1 MKNIAV
7 FCASSPG
14 FNPDFEKEAYALGQY
29 LAESGY
35 GLVYGGA
42 QVGLMG
48 AVANG
53 ALSNG
58 GSVTGVLPV
67 FLQTKEIAHPALTE
81 LVIVDTMHERKTL
94 MSERCDGIIALPGG
108 FGTMEEL
115 FEMLTWAQLG
125 LHKKPIGLLNTAG
138 FYTPLLSFI
147 DNMVTAGVLKQINR
161 DMLLVADNMIDLLW
175 LMEGYVAPEVP
186 KWLNI
191 GST

>member
-1 MKNIAV
+1 MKNVAV
-7 FCASSPG
+7 FCASSIG
-14 FNPDFEKEAYALGQY
+14 NNPEFEKEAYALGQL
-29 LAESGY
+29 LAERGS

-53 ALSNG
+53 VLSKG

-81 LVIVDTMHERKTL
+81 LIVVNTMHERKTI
-94 MSERCDGIIALPGG
+94 MSERSDGVIALPGG

-138 FYTPLLSFI
+138 FYAPLISFI
-147 DNMVTAGVLKQINR
+147 DNMVTAGLLKEINR
-161 DMLLVADNMIDLLW
+161 DMVLVADNMNDLLE

-191 GST
+191 ERT

>member
-14 FNPDFEKEAYALGQY
+14 FNPDFEKQAYTLGQH

-53 ALSNG
+53 ALSKG

-81 LVIVDTMHERKTL
+81 LVIVNTMHERKTI
-94 MSERCDGIIALPGG
+94 MSERCDGVIALPGG

-161 DMLLVADNMIDLLW
+161 DMLLVADNMSDLLG
-175 LMEGYVAPEVP
+175 LMESYVAPEVP
-186 KWLNI
+186 KWLNMER
-191 GST
+191 T